1 MHISA
6 MKISDI
12 MPILKLR
19 NWEVDEFHEEVYM
32 DRWTGRRRVIKH
44 VRVVDENGEAVT
56 KWHFTKITALRNALR
71 SMQDESIS

>member
-12 MPILKLR
+12 MPLLKLR
-19 NWEVDEFHEEVYM
+19 DWEVDEFHEVYM
-32 DRWTGRRRVIKH
+32 ERWTGRKVAKH
-44 VRVVDENGEAVT
+44 FRVVDENGEAVT